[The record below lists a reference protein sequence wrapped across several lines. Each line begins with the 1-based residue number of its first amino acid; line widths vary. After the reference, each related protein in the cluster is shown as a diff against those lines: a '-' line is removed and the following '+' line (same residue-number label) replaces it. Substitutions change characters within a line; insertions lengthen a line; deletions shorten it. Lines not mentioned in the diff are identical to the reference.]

1 MHGVFS
7 SFLSSNLSKLGMQRA
22 LLVSEP
28 TECVEF
34 VRIGDS
40 EDRMDMLAIGIDH
53 DCHYGASSGLSQQAR
68 RAIKL
73 DFFENRIRRQC
84 PSHRH
89 HELRNRSVADHGFFD
104 CQGLAAT
111 ITVQDHVAS
120 KKRDEFCSLASA
132 CGFSE
137 ASQEFAMTLAID
149 SKTRSLLDHARTG
162 AAENLAACH

>member
-1 MHGVFS
+1 MAYSHPS
-7 SFLSSNLSKLGMQRA
+7 SSSNLSKLGMQRA

-53 DCHYGASSGLSQQAR
+53 DCHYGASSGLCQQAR

-89 HELRNRSVADHGFFD
+89 HELSNHSVADHGFFD
-104 CQGLAAT
+104 CQGPAAA
-111 ITVQDHVAS
+111 ITVQDQA
-120 KKRDEFCSLASA
+120 
-132 CGFSE
+132 
-137 ASQEFAMTLAID
+137 
-149 SKTRSLLDHARTG
+149 
-162 AAENLAACH
+162 